1 MWGRPSPAVNL
12 GLGDLTADKWRLS
25 LKKKKKEVVLVS
37 EAAGDAACLAKDLQ
51 LKLLLSKKIFYANS
65 FYAGPFMYIL

>member
-1 MWGRPSPAVNL
+1 MALVR
-12 GLGDLTADKWRLS
+12 
-25 LKKKKKEVVLVS
+25 KKKKNVLVS

-51 LKLLLSKKIFYANS
+51 LKLLLSKKIFTTIANS